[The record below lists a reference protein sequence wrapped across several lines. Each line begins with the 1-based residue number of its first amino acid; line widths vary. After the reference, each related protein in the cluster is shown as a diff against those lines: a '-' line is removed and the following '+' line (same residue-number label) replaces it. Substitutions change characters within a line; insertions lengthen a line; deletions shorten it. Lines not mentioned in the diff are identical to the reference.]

1 MSKKIIVLGDERYV
15 FDDQSLTLTD
25 AFAIKSASG
34 LDLVPFQN
42 GLNTMSP
49 LSLQTLIWWLRQK
62 NGRPEDIR
70 TVDFRIADLSVE
82 EVAEDDEPDPTESG
96 SEPEET
102 STSDSSPTTAI

>member
-1 MSKKIIVLGDERYV
+1 MTKKIIALGDERYV
-15 FDDQSLTLTD
+15 FDDQSLTLAD

-70 TVDFRIADLSVE
+70 TIDFKIADLRVDE
-82 EVAEDDEPDPTESG
+82 IEDDEPDPTGSG
-96 SEPEET
+96 SEPDET
-102 STSDSSPTTAI
+102 STSDSSPTTVT

>member
-1 MSKKIIVLGDERYV
+1 MGRKMISLGDEKYV
-15 FDDQSLTLTD
+15 FDDQSLTLND

-62 NGRPEDIR
+62 HGRPEDIR
-70 TVDFRIADLSVE
+70 TIDFKIADLRVDE
-82 EVAEDDEPDPTESG
+82 IEDDEPDPTVSG
-96 SEPEET
+96 YVPDET
-102 STSDSSPTTAI
+102 NI